1 MEGKLKQILLIEDD
15 PITNFINT
23 HLIKK
28 LDKDIRVNVAVN
40 GKEGLSFIKCCLD
53 QSQAVPQLILLDINM
68 PVMNGF
74 EFLEEFQNTPL
85 AKDVVIVMLT
95 TSNHLRDMDR
105 LFKSG
110 NLDLIS
116 KPLTE
121 EKFKYILMKY
131 FEDRNGLGKIA

>member
-1 MEGKLKQILLIEDD
+1 
-15 PITNFINT
+15 
-23 HLIKK
+23 
-28 LDKDIRVNVAVN
+28 
-40 GKEGLSFIKCCLD
+40 
-53 QSQAVPQLILLDINM
+53 
-68 PVMNGF
+68 
-74 EFLEEFQNTPL
+74 
-85 AKDVVIVMLT
+85 
-95 TSNHLRDMDR
+95 MDR